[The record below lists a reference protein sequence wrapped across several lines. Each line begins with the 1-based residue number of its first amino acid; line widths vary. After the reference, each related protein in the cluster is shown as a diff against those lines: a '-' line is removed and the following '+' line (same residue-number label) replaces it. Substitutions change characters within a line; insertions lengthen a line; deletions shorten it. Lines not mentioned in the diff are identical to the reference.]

1 MRDDLRTLPKIELH
15 CHLDGSLDPE
25 FVRYTLEQQGESVP
39 LPKLQELLQAP
50 ENCASLAEYL
60 QRFQLPIRC
69 MDTPQQVRRS
79 AYTFLRS
86 LKEDGVRYAE
96 VRFSPALL
104 ENSSL
109 TARQAVEEVLSGLD
123 AARRESGV
131 EYGVILC
138 AMRHHTQEKNEEMF
152 RLAREYLGQGV
163 CGVDLAGDE
172 AARPNGEFF
181 PLFEQAYRLGLPYTI
196 HAGECGSAQSV
207 ADALEMGARRI
218 GHGIAM
224 EKDPSLQKRCAQLRV
239 GVEMCPVSN
248 LQTKAVAR
256 LENYP
261 IRKFLSNGVL
271 VTINTD
277 NRTVSGTSLTREYGL
292 LAEQFAFTMEELK
305 RLSRN
310 AVECSFASEELKEQ
324 LLREL

>member
-39 LPKLQELLQAP
+39 LPQLLELLQAP
-50 ENCASLAEYL
+50 ESCASLAEYL

-152 RLAREYLGQGV
+152 RLPGSIWDRVYVVWIWLGMKPPGPTGNFSL
-163 CGVDLAGDE
+163 CL
-172 AARPNGEFF
+172 
-181 PLFEQAYRLGLPYTI
+181 
-196 HAGECGSAQSV
+196 S
-207 ADALEMGARRI
+207 RRI
-218 GHGIAM
+218 VWGCLIPFTPGNAGALKVWRTLWKW
-224 EKDPSLQKRCAQLRV
+224 EPGAS
-239 GVEMCPVSN
+239 G
-248 LQTKAVAR
+248 
-256 LENYP
+256 
-261 IRKFLSNGVL
+261 
-271 VTINTD
+271 
-277 NRTVSGTSLTREYGL
+277 TVSLW
-292 LAEQFAFTMEELK
+292 K
-305 RLSRN
+305 RIRRCKSAALS
-310 AVECSFASEELKEQ
+310 
-324 LLREL
+324 